1 MTDRE
6 FERIF
11 SFIVNEN
18 VVRRLLSSGDQSDE
32 SNGPGK
38 TDAKDYTKSI
48 NFMKFL
54 NWNIKN
60 RIMNSTG
67 VDVTDAIS
75 TGGNCGLE

>member
-6 FERIF
+6 FERII

-32 SNGPGK
+32 SNGHGK

-54 NWNIKN
+54 N
-60 RIMNSTG
+60 
-67 VDVTDAIS
+67 
-75 TGGNCGLE
+75 

>member
-6 FERIF
+6 FERII

-32 SNGPGK
+32 SNGHDKP
-38 TDAKDYTKSI
+38 DAKDYTKCI

-60 RIMNSTG
+60 GIMNSIG
-67 VDVTDAIS
+67 VDVTDLIS
-75 TGGNCGLE
+75 IGCNYGLE

>member
-6 FERIF
+6 FERII

-18 VVRRLLSSGDQSDE
+18 VIRRLLSSGDQSDE
-32 SNGPGK
+32 SNEHGK

-54 NWNIKN
+54 N
-60 RIMNSTG
+60 
-67 VDVTDAIS
+67 
-75 TGGNCGLE
+75 